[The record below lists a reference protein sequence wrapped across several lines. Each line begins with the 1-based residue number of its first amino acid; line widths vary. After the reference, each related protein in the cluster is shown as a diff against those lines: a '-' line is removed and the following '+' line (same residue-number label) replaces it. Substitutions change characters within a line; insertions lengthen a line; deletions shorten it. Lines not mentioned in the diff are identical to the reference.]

1 MLKTS
6 TNLPQLLSKLLTN
19 SSKSSHYRLKGT
31 TEFQTGLLLLLLAEL
46 YAFFKT
52 EFNMLSTK
60 HGQENKLRLI

>member
-1 MLKTS
+1 MLKTL

-19 SSKSSHYRLKGT
+19 SSKASHYRLKGS
-31 TEFQTGLLLLLLAEL
+31 TELQTGLLLLLLAEL

-60 HGQENKLRLI
+60 QMRKQA